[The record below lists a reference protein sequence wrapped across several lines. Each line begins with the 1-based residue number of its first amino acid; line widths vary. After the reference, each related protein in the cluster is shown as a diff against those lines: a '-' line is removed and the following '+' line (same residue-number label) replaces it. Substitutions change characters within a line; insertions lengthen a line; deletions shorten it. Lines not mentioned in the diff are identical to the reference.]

1 LPLVQGDDHF
11 SFVGGLTDDD
21 HDVFLTGLP
30 EDV

>member
-11 SFVGGLTDDD
+11 SFVGGLADDD
-21 HDVFLTGLP
+21 HVFLTGLP